1 MSDLHNPDVC
11 GGEEVSVI
19 DEPQVKEPP
28 RYAVYLHN
36 DDYTTMN
43 FVVRILREVFFKS
56 EEEATTLMLRV
67 HNEGVAK
74 CGSYVCEV
82 AETKVWQ
89 VRTRAREAG
98 FPLRCTMEQE

>member
-36 DDYTTMN
+36 DDYTTMD
-43 FVVRILREVFFKS
+43 FVVR
-56 EEEATTLMLRV
+56 M
-67 HNEGVAK
+67 
-74 CGSYVCEV
+74 
-82 AETKVWQ
+82 
-89 VRTRAREAG
+89 
-98 FPLRCTMEQE
+98 

>member
-36 DDYTTMN
+36 DDYTTMD
-43 FVVRILREVFFKS
+43 FVVRILR
-56 EEEATTLMLRV
+56 
-67 HNEGVAK
+67 
-74 CGSYVCEV
+74 EV